1 MKLKDGPNDQ
11 LIKVELLF
19 VPIKYL
25 EILCQE
31 PKRTASVQT
40 QKQKKMK
47 LDHSISMLLIQI
59 LSTKAK
65 PKPSMPRTTKES
77 LLSVPK
83 QNLHI
88 MVSLPRAS
96 SWEKETSKNQQIQKV
111 SQIKISKYL
120 SASTPRKLPV
130 HSSALITHQL
140 EDMIDIFT

>member
-1 MKLKDGPNDQ
+1 MMLKDGPRDQ
-11 LIKVELLF
+11 PKRMEL
-19 VPIKYL
+19 PPAQMESL
-25 EILCQE
+25 EILFQE
-31 PKRTASVQT
+31 SLRHASVL
-40 QKQKKMK
+40 KLIKKKMK